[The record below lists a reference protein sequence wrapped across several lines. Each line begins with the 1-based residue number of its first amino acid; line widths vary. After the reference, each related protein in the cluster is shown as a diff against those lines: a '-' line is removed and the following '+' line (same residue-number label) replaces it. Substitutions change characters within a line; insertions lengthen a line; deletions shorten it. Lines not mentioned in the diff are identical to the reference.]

1 IEEAL
6 VKNFPCQRTDS
17 SIKITSRSS
26 PILSLTP
33 DALNLSGNDFF
44 KFWVSGNQRDKL
56 RAGVYLL
63 GVEDATENKLWCG
76 YALFKTLTLNELVYV
91 SLKNKTN
98 EELNSRAAELIINKL
113 IEYPCNI

>member
-1 IEEAL
+1 
-6 VKNFPCQRTDS
+6 
-17 SIKITSRSS
+17 
-26 PILSLTP
+26 
-33 DALNLSGNDFF
+33 
-44 KFWVSGNQRDKL
+44 
-56 RAGVYLL
+56 
-63 GVEDATENKLWCG
+63 WCG

>member
-1 IEEAL
+1 M
-6 VKNFPCQRTDS
+6 
-17 SIKITSRSS
+17 SIKNDGHYFCRAGGNR
-26 PILSLTP
+26 P
-33 DALNLSGNDFF
+33 DGLNEPVTF